1 MVFEIGFSVD
11 MMVGALVGSPLGYSI
26 NMLLVLALFNYFGTW
41 EGYLVGVSLG
51 TLYVL
56 MIGIVEGFL
65 VCLSL
70 KIPLGS
76 PLNSP
81 NPELTV
87 IILGIYLGNILV

>member
-1 MVFEIGFSVD
+1 MRTSGSELGWVLRFELGLPVSMV
-11 MMVGALVGSPLGYSI
+11 MGAPVVYPLEDSI
-26 NMLLVLALFNYFGTW
+26 SILLVF
-41 EGYLVGVSLG
+41 SLG